1 MPSPIESSPLYNEDL
16 APTTAARRTWGTYS
30 FAALWVSMSV
40 NILTYMLAASL
51 IQGGMNWKQAVIT
64 VFIGNTIVLIPM
76 LLNSHPGA
84 RYGIPFPVLARA
96 SFGVLGA
103 NFAAV
108 LRALVACGW
117 FGIQTWIGG
126 EAINTLI
133 TTLAPA
139 WGQVA
144 HSTAICFMAFWLI
157 NLLVILKG
165 IEYIRFLQGIS
176 APILLAVGLLLLAW
190 AYKSAGGFGPMLSA
204 QSRFLSFS
212 DFLKFLIPALNGTVG
227 FWATV
232 SLNIPD
238 FTRFAKSQ
246 RQQVIGQAL
255 ALPTTMTLYSLI
267 GILVTSATVV
277 IYGTAIW
284 DPVQL
289 LSRFHSPVAVVISL
303 LAILLATLNVNI
315 GANVVSP
322 ANDFSNL
329 WPRKISFRTGGII
342 TCFMG
347 IALMPWKLLS
357 SYSTFIFGWLG
368 GYAAFLGPV
377 AGIMICDYFVIRRRE
392 LIVEDLYL
400 YPSKRQQ
407 QRSQS
412 DAPYSNGSYGD
423 ASYQGTPS
431 GVPKADTTNAP
442 LGAEGRPGIYEYS
455 RGFNWLAV
463 LALALG
469 AGTALVGLV
478 VPSLRIL
485 YSYSWFVGFAVAFVA
500 YYGLMKPQVAWDA
513 RAGQY
518 YE

>member
-1 MPSPIESSPLYNEDL
+1 MSPSAESLHSRIKSSPLYNEDL
-16 APTTAARRTWGTYS
+16 APVTAEHRTWGTYN

-51 IQGGMNWKQAVIT
+51 IQGGMNWKQAVGT
-64 VFIGNTIVLIPM
+64 VFLGNSIVLLPM

-84 RYGIPFPVLARA
+84 KYGVPFPVLARA

-126 EAINTLI
+126 EAISTLI
-133 TTLAPA
+133 ATLAPG
-139 WGQVA
+139 WTNFPY
-144 HSTAICFMAFWLI
+144 STAICFLAFWFI
-157 NLLVILKG
+157 NLAVVLKG
-165 IEYIRFLQGIS
+165 IEYIRFLQGVS
-176 APILLAVGLLLLAW
+176 APILLAVGLLLLGW
-190 AYKSAGGFGPMLSA
+190 AYHAAGGFGSMLSA
-204 QSRFLSFS
+204 PSRFANFS
-212 DFLKFLIPALNGTVG
+212 DFLKFLVPALNATVG

-238 FTRFAKSQ
+238 FTRFARSQ
-246 RQQVIGQAL
+246 RQQMIGQAI

-303 LAILLATLNVNI
+303 IAILLATLNVNI

-329 WPRKISFRTGGII
+329 WPRKISFPIGGVI
-342 TCFMG
+342 TCFVG
-347 IALMPWKLLS
+347 IALMPWKMLAN
-357 SYSTFIFGWLG
+357 YKTFILDWLG

-377 AGIMICDYFVIRRRE
+377 AGIMICDYFIVRRRV
-392 LIVEDLYL
+392 LLVEDLYL
-400 YPSKRQQ
+400 R
-407 QRSQS
+407 
-412 DAPYSNGSYGD
+412 NG
-423 ASYQGTPS
+423 T
-431 GVPKADTTNAP
+431 
-442 LGAEGRPGIYEYS
+442 YEYS
-455 RGFNWLAV
+455 HGFNWA
-463 LALALG
+463 ALG
-469 AGTALVGLV
+469 ALVLGAATALAGLV
-478 VPSLRIL
+478 FPSLRTL
-485 YSYSWFVGFAVAFVA
+485 YDYSWFVGFAVSFIA
-500 YYGLMKPQVAWDA
+500 YYAMMKLQGIPQPVVEAS
-513 RAGQY
+513 
-518 YE
+518 

>member
-1 MPSPIESSPLYNEDL
+1 MPQPTSHSSRIESSPLYNEDL
-16 APTTAARRTWGTYS
+16 APVPPERRTWGTYN

-126 EAINTLI
+126 EAINTLL
-133 TTLAPA
+133 TVLAPGWA
-139 WGQVA
+139 KVGYG
-144 HSTAICFMAFWLI
+144 TAVCFMAFWLI
-157 NLLVILKG
+157 NLLVILRG
-165 IEYIRFLQGIS
+165 IEYIRVLQGIT
-176 APILLAVGLLLLAW
+176 APILLAVGLLLLGW
-190 AYKSAGGFGPMLSA
+190 AYKAAGGFGPMLSA
-204 QSRFLSFS
+204 PSRFVSFS
-212 DFLKFLIPALNGTVG
+212 DFLKFLVPALNGTVG

-255 ALPTTMTLYSLI
+255 GLPTTMTLYSLI

-329 WPRKISFRTGGII
+329 WPRKINFRTGGII

-357 SYSTFIFGWLG
+357 DYGTFIFGWLG

-377 AGIMICDYFVIRRRE
+377 AGIMICDYFVIRKRV
-392 LIVEDLYL
+392 LVVDDLYL
-400 YPSKRQQ
+400 R
-407 QRSQS
+407 
-412 DAPYSNGSYGD
+412 G
-423 ASYQGTPS
+423 
-431 GVPKADTTNAP
+431 
-442 LGAEGRPGIYEYS
+442 GIYEYS

-463 LALALG
+463 LALAMG
-469 AGTALVGLV
+469 ASTALVGLV
-478 VPSLRIL
+478 APALRVL
-485 YSYSWFVGFAVAFVA
+485 YSYSWFVGFAVSFVV
-500 YYGLMKPQVAWDA
+500 YYLLMTLKGQASLGRA
-513 RAGQY
+513 RL
-518 YE
+518 

>member
-1 MPSPIESSPLYNEDL
+1 MPAFPQIENSPLYNEDL
-16 APTTAARRTWGTYS
+16 APAGPELRHWGTYN

-51 IQGGMNWKQAVIT
+51 IQGGMNWRQAVFT
-64 VFIGNTIVLIPM
+64 VFLGNTIVLIPM

-84 RYGIPFPVLARA
+84 RYGVPFPVLARA

-133 TTLAPA
+133 ATLVPS
-139 WGQVA
+139 WKQVP
-144 HSTAICFMAFWLI
+144 HSTAICFLAFWLV
-157 NLLVILKG
+157 NLAVILKG
-165 IEYIRFLQGIS
+165 IEYIRVLQGIS
-176 APILLAVGLLLLAW
+176 APILLGVGLLLLGW
-190 AYKSAGGFGPMLSA
+190 AYRAAGGFGPMLSA
-204 QSRFLSFS
+204 QTRFATFP

-246 RQQVIGQAL
+246 RQQAIGQAI

-329 WPRKISFRTGGII
+329 WPRKVSFRTGGII

-347 IALMPWKLLS
+347 IVLMPWKLLAD
-357 SYSTFIFGWLG
+357 YGTFIFGWLG

-377 AGIMICDYFVIRRRE
+377 AGIMICDYFVIRRRV
-392 LIVEDLYL
+392 LIVDDLYL
-400 YPSKRQQ
+400 R
-407 QRSQS
+407 
-412 DAPYSNGSYGD
+412 
-423 ASYQGTPS
+423 
-431 GVPKADTTNAP
+431 
-442 LGAEGRPGIYEYS
+442 GRTYEYS
-455 RGFNWLAV
+455 RGFNWLAIA
-463 LALALG
+463 ALFLG

-478 VPSLRIL
+478 VPSVRVL
-485 YSYSWFVGFAVAFVA
+485 YDYSWFVGFAVAFVA
-500 YYGLMKPQVAWDA
+500 YYALTKA
-513 RAGQY
+513 AGKAQLLTVI
-518 YE
+518 

>member
-1 MPSPIESSPLYNEDL
+1 MNTFPDSVRPAIEASPLYNHDL
-16 APTTAARRTWGTYS
+16 APVAPNARTWGTYNY
-30 FAALWVSMSV
+30 AALWVSMSV

-51 IQGGMNWKQAVIT
+51 IQGGMNWRQAVAT
-64 VFIGNTIVLIPM
+64 VFLGNTIVLIPM

-84 RYGIPFPVLARA
+84 KYGVPFPVLARA

-126 EAINTLI
+126 EAISTLI
-133 TTLAPA
+133 ATLFPA
-139 WGQVA
+139 WNRFP
-144 HSTAICFMAFWLI
+144 HNTAICFLAFWLI
-157 NLLVILKG
+157 NLAVILKG

-176 APILLAVGLLLLAW
+176 APVLLAVGLLLLGW
-190 AYKSAGGFGPMLSA
+190 AYVSAGGFGPMLAAPSKFP
-204 QSRFLSFS
+204 SRPAL
-212 DFLKFLIPALNGTVG
+212 LKFLMPALNATVG

-238 FTRFAKSQ
+238 FTRFTRSMK
-246 RQQVIGQAL
+246 QQALGQAL

-303 LAILLATLNVNI
+303 IAILLATLNVNI

-329 WPRKISFRTGGII
+329 WPRKISFRTGGMI

-347 IALMPWKLLS
+347 IVLMPWKLLA
-357 SYSTFIFGWLG
+357 SYQTLIFNWLG

-377 AGIMICDYFVIRRRE
+377 AGIMICDYFVVRRR
-392 LIVEDLYL
+392 LLVVEDLYL
-400 YPSKRQQ
+400 RE
-407 QRSQS
+407 R
-412 DAPYSNGSYGD
+412 
-423 ASYQGTPS
+423 T
-431 GVPKADTTNAP
+431 
-442 LGAEGRPGIYEYS
+442 YEYS

-463 LALALG
+463 IALAAG
-469 AGTALVGLV
+469 AGTALIGLV
-478 VPSLRIL
+478 IAAVRPL
-485 YSYSWFVGFAVAFVA
+485 YDYSWFVGFAVAFVV
-500 YYGLMKPQVAWDA
+500 YYCLMKLRPQ
-513 RAGQY
+513 R
-518 YE
+518 

>member
-1 MPSPIESSPLYNEDL
+1 MPASQQIQNSPLYNEDL
-16 APTTAARRTWGTYS
+16 APTTPERRHWGTYN

-51 IQGGMNWKQAVIT
+51 IQGGMNWKQAVLT
-64 VFIGNTIVLIPM
+64 VFLGNTIVLVPM

-84 RYGIPFPVLARA
+84 RYGVPFPVLARA

-126 EAINTLI
+126 EAINTLMS
-133 TTLAPA
+133 LAPA
-139 WGQVA
+139 WRRVPHGA
-144 HSTAICFMAFWLI
+144 AICFMAFWLI
-157 NLLVILKG
+157 NLAVILRG
-165 IEYIRFLQGIS
+165 IEYIRVLQGIS
-176 APILLAVGLLLLAW
+176 APILLAVGVLLLVW
-190 AYKSAGGFGPMLSA
+190 AYRAAGGFGPMLSA
-204 QSRFLSFS
+204 QSRFTTFPE
-212 DFLKFLIPALNGTVG
+212 FLKFLIPALNGTVG

-238 FTRFAKSQ
+238 FTRFARSQ
-246 RQQVIGQAL
+246 REQALGQAL
-255 ALPTTMTLYSLI
+255 ALPTTMTFYSLI

-289 LSRFHSPVAVVISL
+289 LSRFHSPVAVVLSL
-303 LAILLATLNVNI
+303 VAILLATLNVNI

-329 WPRKISFRTGGII
+329 WPRKISFRTGGVI
-342 TCFMG
+342 TCLMG
-347 IALMPWKLLS
+347 IVLMPWKLLS

-377 AGIMICDYFVIRRRE
+377 AGIMICDYFVIRRRV
-392 LIVEDLYL
+392 LVVDDLYL
-400 YPSKRQQ
+400 R
-407 QRSQS
+407 
-412 DAPYSNGSYGD
+412 G
-423 ASYQGTPS
+423 
-431 GVPKADTTNAP
+431 
-442 LGAEGRPGIYEYS
+442 GIYEYS
-455 RGFNWLAV
+455 HGFNWRAV
-463 LALALG
+463 SALFAG

-478 VPSLRIL
+478 VPSVRVL
-485 YSYSWFVGFAVAFVA
+485 YDYSWFVGFAVAFVA
-500 YYGLMKPQVAWDA
+500 YYALMKVVKGAPGVPASQEAL
-513 RAGQY
+513 
-518 YE
+518 